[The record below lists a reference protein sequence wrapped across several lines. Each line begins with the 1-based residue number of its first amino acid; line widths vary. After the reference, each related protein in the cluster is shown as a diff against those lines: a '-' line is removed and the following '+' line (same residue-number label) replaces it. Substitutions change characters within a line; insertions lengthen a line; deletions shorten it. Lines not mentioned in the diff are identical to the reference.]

1 MALCMVLRNLSFCSS
16 SMHGIKQQQATS
28 VSSMKAPYE
37 GLRVLDLSDRHSG
50 AFAARLFGDFGAE
63 VILVESREG
72 HSLRREPPFLDGK
85 PGPDRSVMHAF
96 NNWNKKSVVVDEPE
110 EFADFVAGAD
120 VVITTSNPLRT
131 LPSLSND
138 AIHICITAHGL
149 ASPLSG
155 KPGNNLTISART
167 GWSFINR
174 YRGEPP
180 LQMPRNQTGYIGGVL
195 GYICGA
201 AALRRRKSG
210 TSAEVVDVSELE
222 AFMLTVH
229 PWGVRSVY
237 ANAGESN
244 GSSGIRPRGRAGP
257 LWDAADGRMNFG
269 IADFRNWSQAME
281 VLKLPEIGKISELV
295 PDIGRH
301 SKDLR
306 FVTRAIAESL
316 PSVSRWPTFHKL
328 ARLRCLTG
336 VMQDIQDL
344 VGNEQLLARDFI
356 VETQVDG
363 KTVRAPGAPGKLQP
377 SPWKL
382 HSQAPK
388 IDEHHGQTAMKKG
401 QVLYNKEEPSLS
413 EKELSVGPLSG
424 VRVLSFGQ
432 AWSGTFSTE
441 LLALLGADVVQL
453 GSIKRPDVFRRLT
466 GSVPDGVL
474 DSDRLQHPLNT
485 QGEYNSVNLNKR
497 EVTLDLGQEVGRE
510 LLWKLIPKFDIL
522 VDNFRPTVMPSW
534 GFTME
539 KLQEIKSD
547 VIWASVSGYG
557 QSGPYWDYPAN
568 GATTEPMSGLS
579 SLHGYEGDLGMNT
592 AGLYPDPVSGYFLVA
607 SIMAALTHRDQTGE
621 AQRIDLS
628 MMEALAHVCGDAVIE
643 FDVTGK
649 IPRPGGNHHPRI
661 APHNCYDA
669 ADGQWLVIA
678 TETEAAWLSLIKHI
692 GDSRLFAD
700 KFATMKSRKI
710 NEVSLD
716 TILGE
721 WCASQNAD
729 SAERELGRLGVSV
742 ARVRTLYE
750 LFEKPES
757 NFVESGFFS
766 FIDHPETGPTWL
778 PGRPWRFS
786 AAEGSPLRPS
796 PCVGEHSK
804 EVLMN
809 ELDLTEKDYQTLVAK
824 GITGTVYE
832 S

>member
-1 MALCMVLRNLSFCSS
+1 MNTKRIL
-16 SMHGIKQQQATS
+16 T
-28 VSSMKAPYE
+28 SMKAPHE
-37 GLRVLDLSDRHSG
+37 GLRVLDLSDRQSG

-63 VILVESREG
+63 VVLVESPEG
-72 HSLRREPPFLDGK
+72 HPLRGEPPFLEGK
-85 PGPDRSVMHAF
+85 AGSNRSVMHSF
-96 NNWNKKSVVVDEPE
+96 INWNKKSIVVENRED
-110 EFADFVAGAD
+110 FADFVASAD
-120 VVITTSNPLRT
+120 VVITTSDPLKI
-131 LPSLSND
+131 LPDLSPD
-138 AIHICITAHGL
+138 AVHICITAHGL

-167 GWSFINR
+167 GWSYINR

-180 LQMPRNQTGYIGGVL
+180 LQMPRNQTGYIGGVV
-195 GYICGA
+195 GYLCGA
-201 AALRRRKSG
+201 AALRRREAG
-210 TSAEVVDVSELE
+210 TAAEVVDVSELE

-237 ANAGESN
+237 ANAGESK
-244 GSSGIRPRGRAGP
+244 GSTGIRPRGRAGP

-281 VLKLPEIGKISELV
+281 VLKLPAIGKIPELI

-301 SKDLR
+301 SQDLR

-316 PSVSRWPTFHKL
+316 PSLSRWPTFHQL

-344 VGNEQLLARDFI
+344 VVNEQLLTRGFI
-356 VETQVDG
+356 VQARLDG
-363 KTVRAPGAPGKLQP
+363 QTVRAPGAPGILHP

-382 HSQAPK
+382 HIPAPE
-388 IDEHHGQTAMKKG
+388 IDEHRGQITLEK
-401 QVLYNKEEPSLS
+401 EPSPHRKAAANLS
-413 EKELSVGPLSG
+413 EEELSGGPLSG

-432 AWSGTFSTE
+432 AWSGTFATE

-466 GSVPDGVL
+466 SSVPEGVL
-474 DSDRLQHPLNT
+474 DANRLQHPLNT

-534 GFTME
+534 GFTLE
-539 KLQEIKSD
+539 KLRETKSD
-547 VIWASVSGYG
+547 IIWASVSGYG
-557 QSGPYWDYPAN
+557 ESGPYWDYPAN

-607 SIMAALTHRDQTGE
+607 SIMAALTHKDRTGE

-628 MMEALAHVCGDAVIE
+628 MMEALAHVCGDAFVE
-643 FDVTGK
+643 LDASGK

-661 APHNCYDA
+661 APHNCYDV
-669 ADGQWLVIA
+669 ADGQWLAIA
-678 TETEAAWLSLIKHI
+678 TETEAAWRRLAQYI

-700 KFATMKSRKI
+700 KFATMNSRKI
-710 NEVSLD
+710 NEESLD

-729 SAERELGRLGVSV
+729 ITERELGRLGVSV

-750 LFEKPES
+750 LFDKPES
-757 NFVESGFFS
+757 DFVESGFFS
-766 FIDHPETGPTWL
+766 FVDHPETGPTWL

-786 AAEGSPLRPS
+786 AARGSPLRPS

-809 ELDLTEKDYQTLVAK
+809 ELDLSEEDYQTLVDK

-832 S
+832 R